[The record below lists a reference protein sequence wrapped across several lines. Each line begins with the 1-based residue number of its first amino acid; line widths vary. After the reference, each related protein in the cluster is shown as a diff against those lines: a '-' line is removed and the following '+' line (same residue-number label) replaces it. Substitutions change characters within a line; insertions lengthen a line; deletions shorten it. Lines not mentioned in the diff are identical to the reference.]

1 MNKLEGGELGYK
13 LNKESSMSYE
23 DVKIIEELIE
33 RKIILTERLMRKI
46 GISKESLLYRIQKI
60 NSSLLHNECNG
71 QAFL

>member
-1 MNKLEGGELGYK
+1 MGYK
-13 LNKESSMSYE
+13 LNNESSMSYE

-60 NSSLLHNECNG
+60 VQLSNICYKNSKNKNSS
-71 QAFL
+71 